1 LVSVEFAINNKV
13 YSVTK
18 ISLFIANYGRELK
31 MRIDIRR
38 KRKIEKAME
47 FAEKMKKMQEQAGAV
62 LKKTQ
67 EEMKQQADKERKE
80 VEV

>member
-1 LVSVEFAINNKV
+1 MVSVEFAINNKV

-62 LKKTQ
+62 LKKAQ

>member
-1 LVSVEFAINNKV
+1 MVSVEFAINNKV

>member
-47 FAEKMKKMQEQAGAV
+47 FAEKMKKVQEQAGAV
-62 LKKTQ
+62 LKKAQ